1 MKRWKAEVIMIL
13 VVALWGV
20 SFSLTKPILEDIE
33 VFNFMAFR
41 FLIGGCLLSIM
52 LLLLG
57 RMKIEREQLLGGA
70 ITGAVLFLAF
80 AFHTIG
86 LKYTSIAKNAFI
98 VGSNVIFVPF
108 IATFIRKQ
116 KQTRLTWAGTYL
128 AILGLA
134 LVTLE
139 GRQSNINFGDLM
151 TLVGSII
158 LAYYIILVEE
168 YVKKYDATVIA
179 AIQICT
185 VGVLSLIVSLIIETP
200 TISLSPQAWR
210 GMLFLGV
217 VCTAVAYLAAN
228 IIQKYIPATKMALI
242 YTLEPIFAALFGWIF
257 MSEVI
262 GLQAMIGA
270 MLIVIS
276 VAMPNMDIF
285 VKKVDGADQSELHNT
300 VRSQN

>member
-20 SFSLTKPILEDIE
+20 SFSLTKPILNDIE
-33 VFNFMAFR
+33 IFNFMAFR

-70 ITGAVLFLAF
+70 ITGSVLFLAF

-108 IATFIRKQ
+108 IVTYIRKQ

-139 GRQSNINFGDLM
+139 GNQSSINFGDLM
-151 TLVGSII
+151 TLAGSII

-168 YVKKYDATVIA
+168 YVQKYDATVIA

-200 TISLSPQAWR
+200 TINLSPQAWK

-217 VCTAVAYLAAN
+217 ICTAAAYLAAN
-228 IIQKYIPATKMALI
+228 ITQKYIPATNMALI

-257 MSEVI
+257 MSETI

-270 MLIVIS
+270 MIILIS
-276 VAMPNMDIF
+276 VAMPNIDIF
-285 VKKVDGADQSELHNT
+285 IKKVDGAVQSE
-300 VRSQN
+300 

>member
-1 MKRWKAEVIMIL
+1 MKRWKAEIIMIL
-13 VVALWGV
+13 VVALWGL
-20 SFSLTKPILEDIE
+20 SFSLTKPILNDIE
-33 VFNFMAFR
+33 IFNFMAFR
-41 FLIGGCLLSIM
+41 FLIGGSILSITSF
-52 LLLLG
+52 LLG

-80 AFHTIG
+80 TFHTIG

-98 VGSNVIFVPF
+98 VGSSVVFDPF
-108 IATFIRKQ
+108 IATYIKKQ
-116 KQTRLTWAGTYL
+116 KQTKLTWAGTYL

-139 GRQSNINFGDLM
+139 GHQNSINFGDLM
-151 TLVGSII
+151 TLAGSII

-200 TISLSPQAWR
+200 TIKLSPQAWR
-210 GMLFLGV
+210 GMLFLGIL
-217 VCTAVAYLAAN
+217 CTAAAYLVAN
-228 IIQKYIPATKMALI
+228 ITQKYIPATNMALI
-242 YTLEPIFAALFGWIF
+242 YTLEPIFAAMFGWIF
-257 MSEVI
+257 MSEII

-270 MLIVIS
+270 MIIVVS
-276 VAMPNMDIF
+276 VVIPNIDIF
-285 VKKVDGADQSELHNT
+285 IKKVDGVLQSE
-300 VRSQN
+300 